1 MSFIS
6 RVALRGLRRG
16 LVDGSRPWLYVGV
29 AAVAIRVLRW
39 VLVQPEETVYEGE
52 VKPGD
57 AIEIRTVRREHEGNK
72 GRRR

>member
-1 MSFIS
+1 
-6 RVALRGLRRG
+6 
-16 LVDGSRPWLYVGV
+16 
-29 AAVAIRVLRW
+29 
-39 VLVQPEETVYEGE
+39 VQPEETVYEGE